1 MIIDKFIFRN
11 MANMKSRL
19 FAAVLLYILST
30 TGCNAQTKEI
40 ESAPKNG
47 DVGKIDLYDKSAVN
61 VIDTNATIQII
72 GRNYTWSEGP
82 VWIAAK
88 QMLLFSDV
96 RQNRIYQWNMKDTPV
111 LYLTPSG
118 YTDTAFRNGENG
130 SNGLAIDNDGKLLLC
145 QSGD

>member
-1 MIIDKFIFRN
+1 MFIDKFIFRN
-11 MANMKSRL
+11 IAIMKSRL
-19 FAAVLLYILST
+19 LAAVLSYMLAI
-30 TGCNAQTKEI
+30 TGCVAQTKET
-40 ESAPKNG
+40 ESVSKDGN
-47 DVGKIDLYDKSAVN
+47 VGKIEIYDKSAMN
-61 VIDTNATIQII
+61 IIDTNATIQII
-72 GRNYTWSEGP
+72 GRHYTWSEGP

-130 SNGLAIDNDGKLLLC
+130 SNGLALDIDGKLLLC
-145 QSGD
+145 Q